1 MISSM
6 HLILSSFSTSE
17 DKSACQRKL
26 SKKISGIIK
35 IESSGK
41 NRIQYV
47 QNNKIFLTTNI
58 QKSMLRTTEKKP
70 REVYTVICYED
81 RRKWNNKVLMMIFRA
96 LVVKIIL

>member
-47 QNNKIFLTTNI
+47 QNNKNFLTTNI
-58 QKSMLRTTEKKP
+58 QKSMWRTTKTP
-70 REVYTVICYED
+70 REVYIVICYED

>member
-26 SKKISGIIK
+26 SKKISGTCIIK

-58 QKSMLRTTEKKP
+58 QKSMLRTTKKKP
-70 REVYTVICYED
+70 KKYIQSYV
-81 RRKWNNKVLMMIFRA
+81 M
-96 LVVKIIL
+96 KIEGSEITKY

>member
-58 QKSMLRTTEKKP
+58 QKSMLRTTKKTQ
-70 REVYTVICYED
+70 EVYTVICYED

>member
-58 QKSMLRTTEKKP
+58 QKRTTKKP
-70 REVYTVICYED
+70 KKYIQSYV
-81 RRKWNNKVLMMIFRA
+81 M
-96 LVVKIIL
+96 KIEESEITK

>member
-1 MISSM
+1 M

-58 QKSMLRTTEKKP
+58 QKSMLRTTKKNPEKYIQSY
-70 REVYTVICYED
+70 V
-81 RRKWNNKVLMMIFRA
+81 M
-96 LVVKIIL
+96 KIEESEITKYS

>member
-1 MISSM
+1 M

-41 NRIQYV
+41 NRIQYF

-58 QKSMLRTTEKKP
+58 QKSMLRTTKKNP
-70 REVYTVICYED
+70 KKYIQSYV
-81 RRKWNNKVLMMIFRA
+81 M
-96 LVVKIIL
+96 KIEESEITKY

>member
-1 MISSM
+1 M

-58 QKSMLRTTEKKP
+58 QKSMLRTTKKNP
-70 REVYTVICYED
+70 KKYIQSYV
-81 RRKWNNKVLMMIFRA
+81 M
-96 LVVKIIL
+96 KIEESEITKY